1 MNMFD
6 QAEYINQTS
15 RVTSSTPIMRYR
27 NCTVF
32 KSVKISS
39 PVSLLPK
46 MGKALYKQNEKR
58 DNHRTGPNMKNISIF
73 RFDLIKVIIE
83 LNKKDAIM
91 HKPKTCRVQFV

>member
-1 MNMFD
+1 
-6 QAEYINQTS
+6 
-15 RVTSSTPIMRYR
+15 
-27 NCTVF
+27 
-32 KSVKISS
+32 
-39 PVSLLPK
+39 